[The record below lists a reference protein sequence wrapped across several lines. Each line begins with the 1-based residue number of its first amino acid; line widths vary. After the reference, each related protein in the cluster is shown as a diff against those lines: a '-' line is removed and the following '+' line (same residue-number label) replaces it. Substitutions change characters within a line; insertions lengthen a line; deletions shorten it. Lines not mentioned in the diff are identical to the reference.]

1 MIANL
6 QSTCVFEYHTFLHH
20 SQTGRTGHRHI
31 RKFEYHTFLHH
42 SQTQEMR
49 HVVRNRF
56 EYHTFLHHSQTIT
69 EQKLV
74 IYRLSTIRF
83 YIILKRTVRQLYCRQ
98 GLSTIRFYIILKRIL
113 CWEVEYIVW
122 VPYVFTSFSNTAN
135 NIISILKV
143 WVPYVFTSFSNL
155 KVQKCSASSAPGMVL
170 KRFLANTTFVT
181 INYTVISLFWKVALY
196 IFNQQQCNFAV
207 HA

>member
-1 MIANL
+1 ML
-6 QSTCVFEYHTFLHH
+6 YKDE
-20 SQTGRTGHRHI
+20 
-31 RKFEYHTFLHH
+31 
-42 SQTQEMR
+42 
-49 HVVRNRF
+49 
-56 EYHTFLHHSQTIT
+56 
-69 EQKLV
+69 
-74 IYRLSTIRF
+74 RLC
-83 YIILKRTVRQLYCRQ
+83 Y
-98 GLSTIRFYIILKRIL
+98 
-113 CWEVEYIVW
+113 VW
-122 VPYVFTSFSNTAN
+122 VPYVFTSFSNDLRTRHSGYTVWVPYVFTSFSNFRSDEPCPIWVWVPYVFTSFSNVNGADGIAWAVWVPYVFTSFSN
-135 NIISILKV
+135 SYLFGNDPAIV